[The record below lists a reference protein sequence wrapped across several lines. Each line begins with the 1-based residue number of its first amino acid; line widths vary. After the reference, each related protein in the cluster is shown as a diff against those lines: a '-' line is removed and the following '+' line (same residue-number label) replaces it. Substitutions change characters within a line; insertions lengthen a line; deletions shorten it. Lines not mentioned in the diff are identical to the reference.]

1 MTGNQLFIC
10 HAEDTI
16 RGRPLNGR
24 EKVALAMRSTNKK
37 SRQELPAMVELAIG
51 MKVMVTTNVETDL
64 DITNG
69 ARGTIMDIILHPDES
84 YSEEGRDI
92 VLKNI
97 PLYLLVKLER
107 TRATPLKG
115 LDEAVIPVE
124 LATKSM
130 QVQVVENDG
139 NQPRRTVKRCQFPVT
154 AAYAFTDYRLQGQTI
169 PYVVVDIATPPTG
182 GLSLFNLYVALS
194 RSSGKSTIRLLRD
207 FDAKVFQASHS
218 SQLLAEDDRLKE
230 LNIETKEQWERNG
243 RGRQRN

>member
-1 MTGNQLFIC
+1 MEERKWRWRRDQPTRNP
-10 HAEDTI
+10 D
-16 RGRPLNGR
+16 
-24 EKVALAMRSTNKK
+24 RSC
-37 SRQELPAMVELAIG
+37 
-51 MKVMVTTNVETDL
+51 L

-69 ARGTIMDIILHPDES
+69 ARGTIMDIILH
-84 YSEEGRDI
+84 
-92 VLKNI
+92 

-139 NQPRRTVKRCQFPVT
+139 NQPRRTVKWRQFPVT
-154 AAYAFTDYRLQGQTI
+154 AAYAFTDRS
-169 PYVVVDIATPPTG
+169 
-182 GLSLFNLYVALS
+182 LSLFNLYVALS